1 MELAFYVSAL
11 VAIVATLRV
20 ISNSNPMHALLNLI
34 ISLIAVAMIFFCLGA
49 GFAGAMQVIVYAGAI
64 MVLFVFVVMMLN
76 LGSAQV
82 QEKLWLTAGSVVFP
96 AVLAFILLIFLANA
110 IFSTTGG
117 ALGTTEVTAK
127 AVGIALFGPYV
138 IAVELASIL
147 LLAGLVTAYHLG
159 REDKQGEVL
168 SHRDEGGKR

>member
-1 MELAFYVSAL
+1 MVEQNKAGMIEAYDYHADHSTNWVQVLLPYV
-11 VAIVATLRV
+11 
-20 ISNSNPMHALLNLI
+20 
-34 ISLIAVAMIFFCLGA
+34 LG
-49 GFAGAMQVIVYAGAI
+49 
-64 MVLFVFVVMMLN
+64 
-76 LGSAQV
+76 
-82 QEKLWLTAGSVVFP
+82 
-96 AVLAFILLIFLANA
+96 VLAFILLIFLANA

-117 ALGTTEVTAK
+117 ALGTTDVTAK

>member
-1 MELAFYVSAL
+1 
-11 VAIVATLRV
+11 
-20 ISNSNPMHALLNLI
+20 
-34 ISLIAVAMIFFCLGA
+34 
-49 GFAGAMQVIVYAGAI
+49 

-82 QEKLWLTAGSVVFP
+82 QEKQWLTPGSVVFP

-110 IFSTTGG
+110 IFSATGG
-117 ALGTTEVTAK
+117 ALGTTDVTAK